1 MKRICDLKKIF
12 KEIFV
17 FNDNLK
23 KRTGLTLNEVMI
35 ICFLS
40 EKPYTINQLTKEILV
55 SKSRTTVILRS
66 LEKKGLLKKER
77 SSTDG
82 RKRYLILTTKGKK
95 FLIGLKSKDIFFPQ
109 IKIVR
114 KKKKIYPILENSLYQ
129 Y

>member
-12 KEIFV
+12 REIFV

-55 SKSRTTVILRS
+55 SKSRTTIILRS
-66 LEKKGLLKKER
+66 LEKKELLKKER
-77 SSTDG
+77 SSMDG
-82 RKRYLILTTKGKK
+82 RKRYLILTKKGKK
-95 FLIGLKSKDIFFPQ
+95 LLSKLKSEDIFFPQ
-109 IKIVR
+109 IKLVR
-114 KKKKIYPILENSLYQ
+114 KRKKSYPILEK
-129 Y
+129 